1 MRILEYKS
9 NDKINC
15 MADAEIYINE
25 HELGVIDNA
34 LFELSQSEKYQGN
47 KDFLEI
53 RTEFHLIRELVNHG
67 RIGGDEIKFA
77 YDEYNELGRY
87 EWYKELEK
95 KKRGN
100 K

>member
-34 LFELSQSEKYQGN
+34 LYELSQSEKYQDN

-67 RIGGDEIKFA
+67 HIGSDEIKFA

-87 EWYKELEK
+87 ECYKELEK
-95 KKRGN
+95 KERGN

>member
-1 MRILEYKS
+1 MRVLEYRS

-34 LFELSQSEKYQGN
+34 LYELSQTEKYQGK
-47 KDFLEI
+47 KDFMEI
-53 RTEFHLIRELVNHG
+53 RTVFHLIRELVNHG
-67 RIGGDEIKFA
+67 NIDADEIKFA

-87 EWYKELEK
+87 ECYKELEK
-95 KKRGN
+95 KERGE
-100 K
+100 